1 MLSLVSHSIKS
12 FFRGGMLGGGIA
24 VKLFAALM
32 GFYFLVMAVVLSIVL
47 PDLLRKMAE
56 EGQTLIDV
64 TAQFAIYFL
73 VFDLI
78 TRFFMQSLKGIKL
91 HYYILLPFPLKK
103 LIGFML
109 ARSQFNFLN
118 LLTLIIIIPFSIRG
132 IASDLGTWSAIFWL
146 IGFLGLMLG
155 NSLWSVYLKLIFSG
169 NLKASLVMI
178 GVLIALALT
187 GVNEEVLAIASEIST
202 LIFNPLLST
211 PLAVLLWLSPVLA
224 WWLSFKYLVANKY
237 QNTESGKATF
247 QDSFWSILEWQGQ
260 GNSITS
266 LTAME
271 WKLMLRHKRTR
282 NLLLFSF
289 IFLFY
294 GFIFYKDAAQFNGMT
309 VFAGIFIT
317 GFAAF
322 NYGQYLGAWEG
333 RYFDGIFSRNF
344 RIEDY
349 FHAKFRLIF
358 LLLTLSFIPS
368 LLYGFMD
375 VRYLY
380 LHVACY
386 VYNLGINS
394 FVLMF
399 IVTYQRK
406 SLDLNAGSALNY
418 QGVSALQFIAM
429 LPLIAFPVLMFVLVD
444 LVFSTNTAL
453 IVVSATGVLGLLLYP
468 MWISGISENF
478 REKKY
483 LMATGF
489 RKKSG

>member
-12 FFRGGMLGGGIA
+12 FFRGGMLGSGLA
-24 VKLFAALM
+24 VKLVAAIM
-32 GFYFLVMAVVLSIVL
+32 GFYFVVMAVVLSIVL

-56 EGQTLIDV
+56 EGQTLLDV
-64 TAQFAIYFL
+64 SAQYVIYFI
-73 VFDLI
+73 VFDLV

-91 HYYILLPFPLKK
+91 HYYILLPVPLKK

-109 ARSQFNFLN
+109 TRSQFNFLN

-132 IASDLGTWSAIFWL
+132 IASDLGTWSALIWL
-146 IGFLGLMLG
+146 VGFLGLMLG
-155 NSLWSVYLKLIFSG
+155 NSLWAVYLKLVFSG
-169 NLKASLVMI
+169 SMKASLIMI

-187 GVNEEVLAIASEIST
+187 GINERVLQATSEISA
-202 LIFNPLLST
+202 LIFNPLLTT

-224 WWLSFKYLVANKY
+224 WWLSYKFLITNRY
-237 QNTESGKATF
+237 QNTESGKASL

-260 GNSITS
+260 GNSVSS

-294 GFIFYKDAAQFNGMT
+294 GFIFYRDAEQFNGMT

-349 FHAKFRLIF
+349 FQAKFRLIF

-375 VRYLY
+375 VRYVY
-380 LHVACY
+380 LHVACFI
-386 VYNLGINS
+386 YNLGINS

-399 IVTYQRK
+399 IATYQRK
-406 SLDLNAGSALNY
+406 SLDLNTGSALNY

-429 LPLIAFPVLMFVLVD
+429 LPLIALPVLMFVLVD
-444 LVFSTNTAL
+444 MVFSTNTAL
-453 IVVSATGVLGLLLYP
+453 IVVAGAGVLGLLLYP